1 MPPPPMPPL
10 PMPETPTPPMPSMRP
25 YRDPPAPLSI
35 LDLSISNALR
45 FITSLVSLILDCMI
59 ILWSFSSC
67 DSISVKVRTCDMVT
81 FSLWPSAMTSSKAKM
96 RSKAARLMPSSS
108 VCCCVYSGRTLPRS
122 RRMSRSSRML
132 DALLVTR
139 RRYSCPCSMGVY
151 TYRTFSVSTYVCWVP
166 VLTSLGN
173 AASSPSMRMRVIGT
187 YWRDTRAL
195 PPLVTTE
202 AARTTIASFGYSSLP
217 ITPGAAPQP

>member
-1 MPPPPMPPL
+1 
-10 PMPETPTPPMPSMRP
+10 MRP

-173 AASSPSMRMRVIGT
+173 AASRPSMRMRVIGT
-187 YWRDTRAL
+187 YWRDTRAADGWAGRRRRGQCVCENRVNGRKNL
-195 PPLVTTE
+195 RRIDAVR
-202 AARTTIASFGYSSLP
+202 AR
-217 ITPGAAPQP
+217 